1 MATLSS
7 PTISWNM
14 VYICWAH
21 CCRLVWQHKFMH
33 KAIQRIA
40 SPATLYSVFQC
51 LCLSWSKPPT
61 QPSFKHEKSKCSSMR
76 VTGLWFEQMFNEK
89 IQQQCCLSC
98 TYNYL
103 TYNHDLNGILWNVLR
118 LFIYLFIFLYQNVT
132 SVCNIIHWW
141 GKKKEIPLEISQH
154 QKSVHMSSARW
165 GRWPPT
171 IESVSARGFC
181 LLKGSFISKCL
192 LMGEMLGLCK

>member
-118 LFIYLFIFLYQNVT
+118 LFIYLFIFSLSKCYICVQHNT
-132 SVCNIIHWW
+132 LMRE
-141 GKKKEIPLEISQH
+141 KKKKFHLKFLNIRNLFTCHLPIEADGRPPLSQFLLED
-154 QKSVHMSSARW
+154 SA
-165 GRWPPT
+165 
-171 IESVSARGFC
+171 C
-181 LLKGSFISKCL
+181 
-192 LMGEMLGLCK
+192 